1 MIVFTQENF
10 LFNCCCEACEENWPT
25 YNHMSADRPSEKV
38 ADKLV
43 ELEMDYMTALEK
55 GDMEKALVSHGK
67 EISLIQANL
76 SEPHQLG
83 VHIRNS
89 FTSCWWRKIAHIL
102 KHED

>member
-1 MIVFTQENF
+1 M
-10 LFNCCCEACEENWPT
+10 
-25 YNHMSADRPSEKV
+25 

-43 ELEMDYMTALEK
+43 ELEMDYMTAIEK
-55 GDMEKALVSHGK
+55 GDLEKALVSQGK

-83 VHIRNS
+83 VTIRSS
-89 FTSCWWRKIAHIL
+89 FTSCWWRKIAQIL